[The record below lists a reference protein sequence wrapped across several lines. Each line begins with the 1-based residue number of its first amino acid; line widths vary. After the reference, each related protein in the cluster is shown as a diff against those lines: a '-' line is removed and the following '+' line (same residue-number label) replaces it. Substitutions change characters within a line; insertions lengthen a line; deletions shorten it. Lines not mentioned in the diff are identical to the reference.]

1 MILGNRYQVSKQAA
15 ERSKQAA
22 WLSSSQ
28 PNMPRMVYHSMA
40 FSSGSLIVVGCRGSK
55 FINPLNFGVMV
66 KLTKDELLTKS
77 VEVLVDMVLG
87 LDEELEL
94 KEEQLN
100 SKIDALDKETSNSKM
115 YWNWWNEERV
125 KREKAEK
132 KIAALKGLLAA
143 WE

>member
-1 MILGNRYQVSKQAA
+1 
-15 ERSKQAA
+15 
-22 WLSSSQ
+22 
-28 PNMPRMVYHSMA
+28 
-40 FSSGSLIVVGCRGSK
+40 
-55 FINPLNFGVMV
+55 MV

-115 YWNWWNEERV
+115 YWNWWNEERA

-132 KIAALKGLLAA
+132 KIAALKGWLAA

>member
-1 MILGNRYQVSKQAA
+1 
-15 ERSKQAA
+15 
-22 WLSSSQ
+22 
-28 PNMPRMVYHSMA
+28 
-40 FSSGSLIVVGCRGSK
+40 
-55 FINPLNFGVMV
+55 MV

-77 VEVLVDMVLG
+77 VEVLVDMVLS

-100 SKIDALDKETSNSKM
+100 VKIDALDKEKTDSQL
-115 YWNWWNEERV
+115 YRNWFHEERA
-125 KREKAEK
+125 KKEKAEN